1 MHFALGLPVQHPQ
14 GNSVQYFAELLTM
27 VRTART
33 CGFDYLR
40 APQHYLSTPFQYFQ
54 PIPTLARVAA
64 ESGDMILATSIILLT
79 LHNPVDMAEQIA
91 TLDIIC
97 QGKLV
102 FGVGLG
108 YRDIEY
114 EAFGINPKTRVSRF
128 VEALELIKKLW
139 TEERV
144 SFAGKHFRLSEI
156 AVATKPVQK
165 PRPPIWLAANSDAAV
180 KRAAQLGD
188 TWIINPHAHLST
200 LERQVQLYREAL
212 VEAGKPFPEIFPMS
226 KELYIAKDRETAWK
240 EARPY
245 LEHKYKVYVVWGQ
258 DKALP
263 HSDTLNL
270 PFEELVQD
278 RFIIGD
284 PDDCIEQIS
293 NYQEKL
299 GVTLMGFRVHWP
311 GMELTKAVKAIELL
325 GEKVLPYF
333 RQKTP
338 SNRAHS

>member
-1 MHFALGLPVQHPQ
+1 MRFALGLPVQHPQ
-14 GNSVQYFAELLTM
+14 GNSVQHFEELLTM
-27 VRTART
+27 VRTARD

-97 QGKLV
+97 KGRFV

-108 YRDIEY
+108 YRDVEY
-114 EAFGINPKTRVSRF
+114 EAFGIQQNTRVSRF

-139 TEERV
+139 TEDRV
-144 SFAGKHFRLSEI
+144 SFAGKHFHLSE
-156 AVATKPVQK
+156 VEVTTKPVQK
-165 PRPPIWLAANSDAAV
+165 PRPPIWVAANSDAAV
-180 KRAAQLGD
+180 KRAARIGD
-188 TWIINPHAHLST
+188 TWIINPHAHLTT

-212 VEAGKPFPEIFPMS
+212 AEAGKPFPEIFPMS
-226 KELYIAKDRETAWK
+226 KELYIARDRETAWK

-245 LEHKYKVYVVWGQ
+245 LENKYKVYVAWGQ

-263 HSDTLNL
+263 TTDALDL

-284 PDDCIEQIS
+284 PDDCIEQITK
-293 NYQEKL
+293 YQEKL
-299 GVTLMGFRVHWP
+299 GVNLMGFRVHWP
-311 GMELTKAVKAIELL
+311 GMEISKAVRAIELL
-325 GEKVLPYF
+325 GEKILPYF
-333 RQKTP
+333 RRRAATP
-338 SNRAHS
+338 DTR